1 MTLDIT
7 PAEQQI
13 LIDSLRDR
21 IRMIY
26 DISERYRIGGN
37 EEAQMDCL
45 EERKRV
51 HDVYEKITTL

>member
-1 MTLDIT
+1 MTLNIT
-7 PAEQQI
+7 PEEQQI

-21 IRMIY
+21 IRVIY

-37 EEAQMDCL
+37 KEAQMDCL

-51 HDVYEKITTL
+51 QDVYEKITTL